1 MDELTLRQVC
11 SVVNVSRRAVQ
22 GYEKAGLVTATSKNE
37 RGHLLYDENAR
48 ERIKRIK
55 LFQDMGFTVREIA
68 EIMDETDDVLKEALK
83 KRLEILK
90 SKYRQTEEMIG
101 IVQDMIDKL

>member
-1 MDELTLRQVC
+1 MKELTLRQVC
-11 SVVNVSRRAVQ
+11 NVVNVSRRAIQ

-55 LFQDMGFTVREIA
+55 LFQDMGFTVREITK
-68 EIMDETDDVLKEALK
+68 IIDGPDNVLKEALE

-90 SKYRQTEEMIG
+90 LEYRQTENMIG
-101 IVQDMIDKL
+101 IVQDMINKL